1 MDIKNFFNIK
11 NFYLN
16 EAIEEAENIKYKN
29 STYFMIIYKN
39 HYVKDKLEKS
49 EEKILKESID
59 DYINTFKEIIEKLEL
74 KLSLFE
80 INNIDLI
87 VKESLNPEFKLDKEI
102 VFIKQEFSF
111 LNKADYIEN
120 HLKND
125 FIQFIENYQFVKLIQ
140 GIIEFIK
147 YYYKANENKESHI
160 FDSLKTI
167 YDDIVSKKLNEKDI
181 QKYINLLKSNE
192 NYINHDNILIKFY
205 KILLE
210 NKESLTFL
218 KNIEDSFKNK
228 NANEFFNSNEMN
240 DLLNIYIFFK
250 KLLKN
255 KEIKSY
261 KDFYKIYNDEIEKN
275 NNIKNILNELNNKYI
290 NFISKKEEK
299 KNNENK
305 IIENNNNNNNKEN
318 SLLIQLSYNCIP
330 VTIQGSLNEKMKTII
345 DRFIVK
351 TSADRNS
358 IYFLYGGAILKEEQ
372 SLIEIISNEDKLRN
386 QMNILVNSSFDDQND
401 HNSIINS
408 KEVICPKCLCHINL
422 KIQNYKISLFDCKNG
437 HSIKDILLKDFQETQ
452 KIDLKKINCNI
463 CKQKNKHD
471 SYNNEFFTC
480 FSCAKNLCPMCK
492 SVHDKSHFIINYEKR
507 NSVCEIHFES
517 YNSYCQSCKKNLCM
531 KCEKDHLN
539 HEKIYYGSILPD
551 IEESKERIK
560 ELEKSI
566 NQLNE
571 NINEIIEKLKSFK
584 ENINNYYRIYNNI
597 MNKIE
602 NQNRN
607 YEILN
612 NMIEINNN
620 EVFKDIKCIIEEE
633 NIKNKIN
640 LILDVVDKNEIFD
653 DDEITLIYKK
663 NKNEN
668 LIKIFDAVFVQN
680 NKNICKIKYENK
692 EIELKEFLN
701 IDSNNEKIE
710 ISLKGI
716 KKITNA
722 NKMFYECKNLISIP
736 DIMKWNLSS
745 LNEKNE
751 MFESCSEFLIIPEF

>member
-1 MDIKNFFNIK
+1 
-11 NFYLN
+11 
-16 EAIEEAENIKYKN
+16 
-29 STYFMIIYKN
+29 
-39 HYVKDKLEKS
+39 
-49 EEKILKESID
+49 
-59 DYINTFKEIIEKLEL
+59 
-74 KLSLFE
+74 
-80 INNIDLI
+80 
-87 VKESLNPEFKLDKEI
+87 
-102 VFIKQEFSF
+102 
-111 LNKADYIEN
+111 
-120 HLKND
+120 
-125 FIQFIENYQFVKLIQ
+125 
-140 GIIEFIK
+140 
-147 YYYKANENKESHI
+147 
-160 FDSLKTI
+160 
-167 YDDIVSKKLNEKDI
+167 
-181 QKYINLLKSNE
+181 
-192 NYINHDNILIKFY
+192 
-205 KILLE
+205 
-210 NKESLTFL
+210 
-218 KNIEDSFKNK
+218 
-228 NANEFFNSNEMN
+228 
-240 DLLNIYIFFK
+240 
-250 KLLKN
+250 
-255 KEIKSY
+255 
-261 KDFYKIYNDEIEKN
+261 
-275 NNIKNILNELNNKYI
+275 
-290 NFISKKEEK
+290 
-299 KNNENK
+299 
-305 IIENNNNNNNKEN
+305 
-318 SLLIQLSYNCIP
+318 
-330 VTIQGSLNEKMKTII
+330 MKTII

-597 MNKIE
+597 MKNIE

-620 EVFKDIKCIIEEE
+620 DVFKNIKSIIEEE

-668 LIKIFDAVFVQN
+668 LIKIFDSVFVQN